1 MSTPRCAALLAGGTP
16 GRLPPGSSGP
26 SRLRR
31 ESGARAR
38 RPRCARA
45 VNAARP
51 PMRRSSPTPSVAAL
65 CAVCAAGASHAADSA
80 RFVRSHEH
88 REWGSRRR
96 RDGVCARGPTKRSE
110 HGPSRTHVYTFEPVH
125 APCVCASW
133 VSGRCLKIAARARV
147 PFRAQLRPS
156 LTRPYRAHPRQPV
169 SRLVEAWVATTGVL
183 CGCPPAPPPA
193 KRSRRPRGRPRR
205 HVDGCRACWR
215 SLAADRDLPPPHDL
229 SLATRCHH
237 DLRFEHPSSGAE
249 VAASIR
255 GGGRG
260 GAPCGRLRGVT
271 RARLSAQPP
280 RRRAHGNDHGRRLR
294 KMASGCAAMCV

>member
-1 MSTPRCAALLAGGTP
+1 MCRISRREP

-96 RDGVCARGPTKRSE
+96 RDGVCARPDQTLRARPLSHTCVHIRACARSLCVCIL
-110 HGPSRTHVYTFEPVH
+110 GLRALPKNRGSRARAIPRATPPVPH
-125 APCVCASW
+125 APIRAHTVRTPGSPFRASSRRGW
-133 VSGRCLKIAARARV
+133 RRRASSAAVHQPRLQRSARGARGAGRGGTSTAAARAGARWPRIATCRRRTTSPSPRAATMTSDSSTRV
-147 PFRAQLRPS
+147 SIGRPS
-156 LTRPYRAHPRQPV
+156 
-169 SRLVEAWVATTGVL
+169 
-183 CGCPPAPPPA
+183 
-193 KRSRRPRGRPRR
+193 SRR
-205 HVDGCRACWR
+205 
-215 SLAADRDLPPPHDL
+215 
-229 SLATRCHH
+229 
-237 DLRFEHPSSGAE
+237 
-249 VAASIR
+249 
-255 GGGRG
+255 
-260 GAPCGRLRGVT
+260 
-271 RARLSAQPP
+271 
-280 RRRAHGNDHGRRLR
+280 
-294 KMASGCAAMCV
+294 

>member
-1 MSTPRCAALLAGGTP
+1 MGIAP
-16 GRLPPGSSGP
+16 SSG
-26 SRLRR
+26 
-31 ESGARAR
+31 
-38 RPRCARA
+38 RCVR
-45 VNAARP
+45 AARP
-51 PMRRSSPTPSVAAL
+51 NAPSTAPLAHMCTHSSL
-65 CAVCAAGASHAADSA
+65 CTL
-80 RFVRSHEH
+80 
-88 REWGSRRR
+88 
-96 RDGVCARGPTKRSE
+96 P
-110 HGPSRTHVYTFEPVH
+110 
-125 APCVCASW
+125 VCASW

-237 DLRFEHPSSGAE
+237 DPPIRAPVVGAE
-249 VAASIR
+249 VPASIR

>member
-1 MSTPRCAALLAGGTP
+1 MSTAVCRTSRREP

-26 SRLRR
+26 HRLRR

-96 RDGVCARGPTKRSE
+96 RDGVCARPDKRSE

-125 APCVCASW
+125 GPCVCILGLRALPKNRGSRARAIPRATPP
-133 VSGRCLKIAARARV
+133 VPHAPIPCAPPAARFAPRRGVGGDDGRPLRLSTSPASSDALEGPAEAARRRRLPRV
-147 PFRAQLRPS
+147 LALAGRGSRPAASARPLPRHALPPRPS
-156 LTRPYRAHPRQPV
+156 DSSTRRRGRGPCLDSRRRKGWRSLRPV
-169 SRLVEAWVATTGVL
+169 SRGHTS
-183 CGCPPAPPPA
+183 PAVGAASASPRQ
-193 KRSRRPRGRPRR
+193 RSRP
-205 HVDGCRACWR
+205 A
-215 SLAADRDLPPPHDL
+215 L
-229 SLATRCHH
+229 T
-237 DLRFEHPSSGAE
+237 
-249 VAASIR
+249 
-255 GGGRG
+255 
-260 GAPCGRLRGVT
+260 
-271 RARLSAQPP
+271 
-280 RRRAHGNDHGRRLR
+280 
-294 KMASGCAAMCV
+294 